1 MRKSILSVLAAA
13 LLCLA
18 SCTPENEVN
27 PDIKGEADVMFVG
40 NIITMDKENPRAE
53 AMTVKSGKVQY
64 VGTLDEARKYCGDRT
79 DVREYPK
86 AYIYPGFLEGHLH
99 GMEVASRFDQV
110 NLAAIDDDLETT
122 MDDFVALMAQDVKE
136 HPDRKIYKGAG
147 WSVKFDVLPT
157 AAMLDPICPDVPMVL
172 SSVDGHSMWI
182 NTCAIKKYGVD
193 KNENIEKYG
202 TDCIHIDGNGFPTGY
217 ISENAMELVRPA
229 LLLSKEELKTA
240 LLKWQD
246 IAFSYGITGVVEA
259 AITTDGVEKDAW
271 MELAKAGIWKL
282 RTYAMECVQ
291 DPMPDEKFWGDLNKV
306 LEHHKQYQNE
316 YFQVYG
322 VKIFVDGVVEAH
334 TAWLLESYD
343 DDPTYYGKKSFPD
356 PNRIAEAVEFANKNG
371 MNVHFHTIGD
381 GAIRTAV
388 EGIIKGQQAA
398 GVTDARN
405 TMAHLQIIKPEDIKK
420 MADNNIIPVCAPLW
434 CPIDPEYVKHE
445 IEYLGLERVNSEYR
459 VRSFFDAGCKVNFH
473 SDYPVSPSISMPL
486 TIYAAVKR
494 TIPFYGEAG
503 IQNPTEAVTVQQALE
518 AMTVNVAWQ
527 LKEENRLGQLKSGM
541 IANLSIC
548 DVDFLNAPIENVADA
563 KVVATYV
570 DGVKVFG
577 E

>member
-1 MRKSILSVLAAA
+1 MKKSVLFILAAGF
-13 LLCLA
+13 LCLA
-18 SCTPENEVN
+18 SCNPEGKID
-27 PDIKGEADVMFVG
+27 PDLNGKADVMFVG
-40 NIITMDKENPRAE
+40 NIITMDKDNPRAE
-53 AMTVKSGKVQY
+53 AMTVKHGKVQY
-64 VGTLDEARKYCGDRT
+64 VGTLAEAKKRCSSRT
-79 DVREYPK
+79 KVQEYPD
-86 AYIYPGFLEGHLH
+86 ASIYPGFLEGHLH
-99 GMEVASRFDQV
+99 GMEVAGRFDQV
-110 NLAAIDDDLETT
+110 NLAAIDDDLKTT
-122 MDDFVALMAQDVKE
+122 MADFVALMEQDVKE
-136 HPDRKIYKGAG
+136 HPNRKIYKGAG

-157 AAMLDPICPDVPMVL
+157 AAMLDAICPDVPMVL
-172 SSVDGHSMWI
+172 TSVDGHSMWI
-182 NTCAIKKYGVD
+182 NTCAITSYKVD
-193 KNENIEKYG
+193 DKANIEKYG
-202 TDCIHIDGNGFPTGY
+202 TDCIRVDGNGFPTGY

-229 LLLSKEELKTA
+229 LLLSKDELKDA
-240 LLKWQD
+240 LLKWQET
-246 IAFSYGITGVVEA
+246 AFSYGITGVVEA
-259 AITTDGVEKDAW
+259 AITTGGNEKDAW
-271 MELAKAGIWKL
+271 MELAKAGLWKL

-334 TAWLLESYD
+334 TAWLLEPYN

-388 EGIIKGQQAA
+388 EGIIKGQKAA

-405 TMAHLQIIKPEDIKK
+405 TMAHLQIIQPEDIQKI
-420 MADNNIIPVCAPLW
+420 ADNNIIPVCAPLW
-434 CPIDPEYVKHE
+434 CPLDPEYSKHE
-445 IEYLGLERVNSEYR
+445 IAYLGKDRVDSEYR
-459 VRSFFDAGCKVNFH
+459 VKSFFDAGCKVNFH
-473 SDYPVSPSISMPL
+473 SDYPVSPTISMPL
-486 TIYAAVKR
+486 TVYTAVKR
-494 TIPFYGEAG
+494 TSPVYGEAG

-527 LKEENRLGQLKSGM
+527 IKEEKRLGQIKSGM
-541 IANLSIC
+541 IANLSIF
-548 DVDFLNAPIENVADA
+548 DVDFLNDPIESVPDA

-570 DGVKVFG
+570 DGVKVYG

>member
-1 MRKSILSVLAAA
+1 MKKSLLFLLAAG

-18 SCTPENEVN
+18 SCTSGEEVN
-27 PDIKGEADVMFVG
+27 PDLDGEADVMFVG
-40 NIITMDKENPRAE
+40 NIITMDKENPRAN

-64 VGTLDEARKYCGDRT
+64 VGTLDEARKYCGDKT
-79 DVREYPK
+79 EVLEYPK

-110 NLAAIDDDLETT
+110 NLASIDDDLETT
-122 MDDFVALMAQDVKE
+122 MDDFVALMAQDVRE

-157 AAMLDPICPDVPMVL
+157 AAMLDPICPNVPMVL

-182 NTCAIKKYGVD
+182 NTCAIKTYKVD
-193 KNENIEKYG
+193 DPANIEKYG
-202 TDCIHIDGNGFPTGY
+202 TDCIRVDDNGFPTGY
-217 ISENAMELVRPA
+217 ISENAMEIVRPA

-240 LLKWQD
+240 LLKWQEA
-246 IAFSYGITGVVEA
+246 AFSYGITGVVEA
-259 AITTDGVEKDAW
+259 AITTGGNEKDAW
-271 MELAKAGIWKL
+271 MELATSGLWKL

-291 DPMPDEKFWGDLNKV
+291 DPMPDEKFWGDLNTV

-322 VKIFVDGVVEAH
+322 VKIFMDGVVEAH
-334 TAWLLESYD
+334 TAWLLEPYN

-356 PNRIAEAVEFANKNG
+356 PNRVAEAVEFANKNG

-388 EGIIKGQQAA
+388 EGIIKGQKAA
-398 GVTDARN
+398 GVSDARN
-405 TMAHLQIIKPEDIKK
+405 TMAHLQIIKSEDIQK

-434 CPIDPEYVKHE
+434 APIDPEYNKHE
-445 IEYLGLERVNSEYR
+445 VAYLGQERVDSEYR
-459 VRSFFDAGCKVNFH
+459 VKSFFDAGCKVNFH
-473 SDYPVSPSISMPL
+473 SDYPVSPSISIPL
-486 TIYAAVKR
+486 TVYTAVKR
-494 TIPFYGEAG
+494 TSPVYGEAG
-503 IQNPTEAVTVQQALE
+503 IQNITEAVTPQQALE
-518 AMTVNVAWQ
+518 AITVNVAWQ
-527 LKEENRLGQLKSGM
+527 IKEENRLGQLKSGM

-548 DVDFLNAPIENVADA
+548 DVDFLNDPIENVPDA